1 MRSLPALLLGIVAAS
16 AAAASPLQGYDEAP
30 GLAAA
35 LERVRAEPARHVLL
49 YFDQSSFCP
58 ACREVREI
66 VTSEAVRLKWRPN
79 YVVVWID
86 LLAPAP
92 GHRELIEQVRVTHAP
107 VFVFLNAEGRRV
119 AYSRQLRSERDAF
132 QLDELVS
139 QKQYALSAVGRY
151 TAQDFRAAPAD
162 PHARFVAVGPKP
174 VDDRPRL
181 RDVLSREHK
190 RLSGE
195 DLKALLPGRRMHKE
209 NREWFLTLDLR
220 ERKLLEATGERKDGR
235 GKMQGAGKWYVT
247 KKGKLCLELQTR
259 GVDEMW
265 CRHVFQAGDTYYVV
279 KDLRPERVA
288 YRFALGPS

>member
-1 MRSLPALLLGIVAAS
+1 MRFLAALLLALS
-16 AAAASPLQGYDEAP
+16 AVGAPAASPLQDYDEAP

-35 LERVRAEPARHVLL
+35 LERVRAAPDRHVLL

-58 ACREVREI
+58 VCREVRDL
-66 VTSEAVRLKWRPN
+66 VNSEAVRLKWRPN

-139 QKQYALSAVGRY
+139 QKQYALSSVGRY
-151 TAQDFRAAPAD
+151 TAQDFRAPAAD
-162 PHARFVAVGPKP
+162 PYARFVVLGTKP

-181 RDVLSREHK
+181 RDVLAREHR
-190 RLSGE
+190 RLTGA

-209 NREWFLTLDLR
+209 NRDWFLTLDLR
-220 ERKLLEATGERKDGR
+220 ERNLLEAAGERKDGR
-235 GKMQGAGKWYVT
+235 GRMQGAGKWYVT
-247 KKGKLCLELQTR
+247 KKGKLCLELQSR
-259 GVDEMW
+259 GVDELW
-265 CRHVFQAGDTYYVV
+265 CRHVFRAGDTYYVV

-288 YRFALGPS
+288 YRFSLEGT

>member
-1 MRSLPALLLGIVAAS
+1 MRLVLAALLAFLAAA

-30 GLAAA
+30 DLAAA
-35 LERVRAEPARHVLL
+35 LARVRAEPQRHVLL

-58 ACREVREI
+58 VCREVREI
-66 VTSEAVRLKWRPN
+66 VNTEAVRLKWRPN

-139 QKQYALSAVGRY
+139 QKQYALSTVGRY
-151 TAQDFRAAPAD
+151 SAQDFRAAPAD
-162 PHARFVAVGPKP
+162 PYARFVVVGAKP

-181 RDVLSREHK
+181 RDVLSRDHR
-190 RLSGE
+190 RLTGE

-288 YRFALGPS
+288 YRFALGAL